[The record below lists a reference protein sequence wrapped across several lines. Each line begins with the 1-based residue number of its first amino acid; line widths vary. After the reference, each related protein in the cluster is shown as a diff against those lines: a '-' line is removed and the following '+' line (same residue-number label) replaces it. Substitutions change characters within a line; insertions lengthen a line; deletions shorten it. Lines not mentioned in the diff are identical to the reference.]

1 MNQFLGMKKPLNAKL
16 GGFAI
21 WEYLKR
27 CTKSAQK
34 V

>member
-16 GGFAI
+16 GGFVI
-21 WEYLKR
+21 WEYQKR